1 MGHHYITLETW
12 IFKIK
17 MAWLMIIW
25 RVLPF
30 QINEPFFWS
39 LHIYVCLF
47 PCCILLFVNWEP
59 LVFLVF
65 LTHHNICFVLWNVLH
80 DKDRK
85 FSYTTHSLKGSSS
98 PLFKASNPWTSL
110 PFFKIFVSPPPPIP
124 PHFSVP
130 PPFKVFQTVPLTL
143 TLLPLTLIQYTNLP
157 YT

>member
-65 LTHHNICFVLWNVLH
+65 LWHITIFVL
-80 DKDRK
+80 
-85 FSYTTHSLKGSSS
+85 FCGMSYMIKIENSLTLPILWKGV
-98 PLFKASNPWTSL
+98 PVPFLRHPTL
-110 PFFKIFVSPPPPIP
+110 EPVCPFFKIFVSPP